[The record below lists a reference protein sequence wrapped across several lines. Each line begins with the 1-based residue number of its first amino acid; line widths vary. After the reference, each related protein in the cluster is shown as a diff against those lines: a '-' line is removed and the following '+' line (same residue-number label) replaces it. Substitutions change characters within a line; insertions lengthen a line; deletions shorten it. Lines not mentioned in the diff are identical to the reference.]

1 MGHKNFFLTLV
12 LCMST
17 IAGLSGCATY
27 QSELKAS
34 RELAEKGDWA
44 GAANEI
50 REKAFKESRDQ
61 LVFLLDYATLRHYQ
75 GDYKES
81 NRAFLQADKLAE
93 HLDYI
98 SVSDKATSF
107 IVTEELK
114 AYQGDTFEKIFINAY
129 LAMNYLKMG
138 DLENALVEAR
148 RLNEKYLS
156 LRREGDQKN
165 YQQNFFGKYLSA
177 LLWEANGDFADAF
190 IAYKEAFAIDPSVKY
205 LPEDLVRTA
214 FLSRR
219 TEDLKL
225 MREQFPQVEMRNEWK
240 KKNFGELIFIFDQG
254 WGPRKDF
261 APGNHKLPTLV
272 RQRHQTS
279 KAVLALET
287 QASLETQMIYD
298 VADSAIK
305 TLAEDLPILAAK
317 RIAAQVVRDSIAF
330 NQKSK
335 KREDQVAT
343 LLTWIVLS
351 AADRADLRQWS
362 LVPNSIQMVRVFLPE
377 GTYRGRV
384 SGLEASG
391 APSGEGQ
398 DYEKIEIHRGRKTFL
413 FFKSVR

>member
-1 MGHKNFFLTLV
+1 
-12 LCMST
+12 
-17 IAGLSGCATY
+17 
-27 QSELKAS
+27 
-34 RELAEKGDWA
+34 
-44 GAANEI
+44 
-50 REKAFKESRDQ
+50 
-61 LVFLLDYATLRHYQ
+61 
-75 GDYKES
+75 
-81 NRAFLQADKLAE
+81 
-93 HLDYI
+93 
-98 SVSDKATSF
+98 
-107 IVTEELK
+107 
-114 AYQGDTFEKIFINAY
+114 
-129 LAMNYLKMG
+129 
-138 DLENALVEAR
+138 
-148 RLNEKYLS
+148 
-156 LRREGDQKN
+156 
-165 YQQNFFGKYLSA
+165 
-177 LLWEANGDFADAF
+177 
-190 IAYKEAFAIDPSVKY
+190 
-205 LPEDLVRTA
+205 
-214 FLSRR
+214 
-219 TEDLKL
+219 
-225 MREQFPQVEMRNEWK
+225 
-240 KKNFGELIFIFDQG
+240 
-254 WGPRKDF
+254 
-261 APGNHKLPTLV
+261 
-272 RQRHQTS
+272 
-279 KAVLALET
+279 VLALET